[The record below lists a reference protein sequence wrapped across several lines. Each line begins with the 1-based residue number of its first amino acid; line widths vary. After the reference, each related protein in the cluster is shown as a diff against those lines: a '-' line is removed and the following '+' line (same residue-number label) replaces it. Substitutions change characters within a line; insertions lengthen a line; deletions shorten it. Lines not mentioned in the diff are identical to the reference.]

1 MQTSMSLKISV
12 YPPFKFSTVQKCQLH
27 TEFACALNFTIKLAI
42 QSNPYPNIS
51 QLNTI
56 HQTNILP
63 NIILLLHP
71 TYTHTQTQ
79 TNYQMKNL
87 RISNFKPE
95 WAPVIRTTLNLED
108 HCLGVHIFIL
118 NKSRSGTSQDPEQ
131 VKYNFKLLYLSKHA
145 GTIVDWWQENNKA
158 LSCFQK
164 KGCICLW
171 ITLLV
176 CYNIINTKSLFYWK
190 SPKKCY
196 RPCSSFKFISVFLKK
211 SYKTALP
218 ANRVNLAR

>member
-1 MQTSMSLKISV
+1 MPSRVILTQTYPNLTQYTKQIYFLTLSYCSTLPTHTHRHKQTTKWKIS
-12 YPPFKFSTVQKCQLH
+12 
-27 TEFACALNFTIKLAI
+27 EF
-42 QSNPYPNIS
+42 Q
-51 QLNTI
+51 
-56 HQTNILP
+56 
-63 NIILLLHP
+63 
-71 TYTHTQTQ
+71 
-79 TNYQMKNL
+79 
-87 RISNFKPE
+87 
-95 WAPVIRTTLNLED
+95 
-108 HCLGVHIFIL
+108 IL
-118 NKSRSGTSQDPEQ
+118 NQNELQSSEPLWIWRITAWGSTFSSWTSQDPEQ